1 MGRSCIRLLA
11 AATGLAGM
19 LVAAPGFAGAGV
31 LASHRAVYDLSLD
44 ASANA
49 GDIASISGR
58 LVMEFTGSRCAGYNS
73 KLRFV
78 TQTEDP
84 EGGEQVTDSRSA
96 TFEEAD
102 GHQLTFSNET
112 YTDET
117 LAEELKGTASRK
129 EQGVAVDLSKPADKH
144 FGLATNVVFPTE
156 QIEKIIDAAKAGQRF
171 LYLDVYDG
179 SEDGE
184 TVFQTA
190 AVIGPSSTAADDVGD
205 EVAIKDAG
213 IAGLRHWPLTLSY
226 FDKSNGGDEEPFY
239 TMSFVIYENGI
250 GRKLRI
256 DYGDF
261 ALTGKLT
268 QLDLLPDT
276 TCPKA
281 AKN

>member
-1 MGRSCIRLLA
+1 MRFLAPLAGLA
-11 AATGLAGM
+11 ALGAVPA
-19 LVAAPGFAGAGV
+19 FAGAGA
-31 LASHRAVYDLSLD
+31 LAAHRAVYDLSLD

-58 LVMEFTGSRCAGYNS
+58 LVMEFTGSSCAGYNS

-84 EGGEQVTDSRSA
+84 DGGEQVTDSRSS
-96 TFEEAD
+96 TFEGPA
-102 GHQLTFSNET
+102 GLTFANET

-117 LAEELKGTASRK
+117 LAEESKGTASRK
-129 EQGVAVDLSKPADKH
+129 DKGIDVALTKPADKH
-144 FGLATNVVFPTE
+144 FGLGANVVFPTE
-156 QIEKIIDAAKAGQRF
+156 QIEKIIAAAKNGERF

-190 AVIGPSSTAADDVGD
+190 AVIGPESSSADDIAN
-205 EVAIKDAG
+205 EPAIKAAG
-213 IAGLRHWPLTLSY
+213 MAGMRHWPLTLSY

-239 TMSFVIYENGI
+239 VMSFVIYENGI

-261 ALTGKLT
+261 ALMGKLT
-268 QLDLLPDT
+268 ELDILPAT
-276 TCPKA
+276 SCPKA
-281 AKN
+281 ARN